1 MDSFAIIV
9 LIKWVVGTA
18 SREHGRSR
26 ERNLHVRLC
35 QYRLRELRL
44 GRRNHIRLRRYHRAR
59 RRNFRWQ
66 LVRVDCVHDHARDR
80 FGRRATKFCNR
91 LSRNKNVDLGLVPP
105 NELVVDNLGRMGN
118 VLLRWRL
125 IMIGVPVAM
134 NTAMILLGAG
144 LGSLTGE
151 SGAGGPCTGNWL
163 AGSPW
168 TAMKPAKVLKMMR
181 ISSTDCVLVPYLV
194 KDSTVVLVNV
204 RFRCSDGSCLLSCC
218 IDVGDRNVLELG
230 ASGWL

>member
-1 MDSFAIIV
+1 
-9 LIKWVVGTA
+9 
-18 SREHGRSR
+18 
-26 ERNLHVRLC
+26 
-35 QYRLRELRL
+35 
-44 GRRNHIRLRRYHRAR
+44 
-59 RRNFRWQ
+59 
-66 LVRVDCVHDHARDR
+66 
-80 FGRRATKFCNR
+80 
-91 LSRNKNVDLGLVPP
+91 
-105 NELVVDNLGRMGN
+105 MGN

-151 SGAGGPCTGNWL
+151 SGAGGHCTGNWL

-204 RFRCSDGSCLLSCC
+204 VVDSFTSDSVVVMVAVSLAA
-218 IDVGDRNVLELG
+218 V
-230 ASGWL
+230 